1 MGQHLLLTNRRLK
14 MAFVN
19 RRTLTC
25 RQAVRRVIRET
36 STASHVLV
44 KFKEDGTMSVISV
57 KNIVEPAPVNLTIFS
72 ECKVKWSDRQM
83 YQATVLA
90 MGKES

>member
-1 MGQHLLLTNRRLK
+1 
-14 MAFVN
+14 
-19 RRTLTC
+19 
-25 RQAVRRVIRET
+25 
-36 STASHVLV
+36 
-44 KFKEDGTMSVISV
+44 MSFISV
-57 KNIVEPAPVNLTIFS
+57 KNIVEPAPVNLKIFS